1 MPLVISD
8 EVESALD
15 LASISRREIEQC
27 FENREG
33 EGIPDDVDHLPSSP
47 PVKVFVAPTNKGRRL
62 KIRFTLE
69 GDDVRLRS
77 VAEVQALPAYSNL
90 EETASHK

>member
-8 EVESALD
+8 ELESALN

-33 EGIPDDVDHLPSSP
+33 EGIPDDVDHLPSNP
-47 PVKVFVAPTNKGRRL
+47 PVKVFVASTNKGRRL

-77 VAEVQALPAYSNL
+77 VAEVQTSPAYSNL
-90 EETASHK
+90 EKAASRQ